1 MRGYSI
7 VLLVFCLLILQADG
21 QTTTSTDRLEII
33 EDLSRV
39 DSFLPET
46 KESDFSALAGLGNF
60 GVAVA
65 KFPAGIAKE
74 DLTKEALREL
84 VVSRL
89 GKYGI
94 AVSSLQQVQQTEN
107 RPLLVVNVTSV
118 ADMNK
123 DICMLLCSL
132 ALEEDVKLTGRKTP
146 ASQKLARCIT
156 WQRFEI
162 KLCTIQQLAGSISTT
177 VDYLAALFAREFL
190 AANPASK
197 IEQGDENMIS
207 GTVRYIDIEG
217 GFYGLVAD
225 TGEKYDP
232 VNLPEDFRQ
241 DGLRVKFAVK
251 EKKGAVSFRM
261 WGKIVEILK
270 IQQADM
276 SSDSDAVFLQW
287 LGHASFRIACD
298 GRVIYIDPWKLKA
311 TKHDAAIVMV
321 SHSHSDHYSSQD
333 IQKVSTEN
341 TKLISSADVIAKEG
355 WGQVIKPAHAIEVSG
370 IKITAVPAYNPA
382 KQFHPRDKDWLGF
395 VIDMGGLRIYYAGDT
410 DLTDEMK
417 VLKNIDV
424 AMLPVG
430 GTYTMDANEAAEAVK
445 YIKPRKAI
453 PYHYGDI
460 VGSPSDAKRF
470 ADLAGCEVIVMTPGE
485 IKRIND

>member
-132 ALEEDVKLTGRKTP
+132 ALEEDVNLTGRKTP
-146 ASQKLARCIT
+146 ASQKIVRCIT

-162 KLCTIQQLAGSISTT
+162 KLCTIQQLAGSISTA

-190 AANPASK
+190 AANLASK

-241 DGLRVKFAVK
+241 DGLRVKFAAK

-270 IQQADM
+270 IQQADT
-276 SSDSDAVFLQW
+276 SSNAVFLQW
-287 LGHASFRIACD
+287 LGHASFRIVCN

-311 TKHDAAIVMV
+311 TKHDASIVLV

-355 WGQVIKPAHAIEVSG
+355 WGQTIKPAHAVEVSG
-370 IKITAVPAYNPA
+370 IKITATPAYNLT
-382 KQFHPRDKDWLGF
+382 KQFHTRDKDWLGF
-395 VIDMGGLRIYYAGDT
+395 LIDIAGLRIYYAGDT

-417 VLKNIDV
+417 ALKNIDV
-424 AMLPVG
+424 ALLPVG
-430 GTYTMDANEAAEAVK
+430 GTYTTDADQAAEAVK

-460 VGSPSDAKRF
+460 VGSLSDAKRF
-470 ADLAGCEVIVMTPGE
+470 AEKADGEVIVMSPGE
-485 IKRIND
+485 VKKLTE